1 MTLEKRLL
9 IISEIAFEHSNM
21 GCDDG
26 YWIIGMLCDLSLSE
40 DKLNQEIEEIKQ
52 NYPSLAKYFNKYM
65 NYANFFELKGQIIES
80 ITGLTEGNDEVVITT
95 NIGKY
100 RLYHLQD
107 CCEEVLINKVI
118 GNVSDLVGEVI
129 FAEEDAGANDPGW
142 FNEKFYDSHTWT
154 KYVLKTDNASLEF
167 WFLGTSN
174 GYYGED
180 VIFVKI

>member
-1 MTLEKRLL
+1 
-9 IISEIAFEHSNM
+9 
-21 GCDDG
+21 
-26 YWIIGMLCDLSLSE
+26 
-40 DKLNQEIEEIKQ
+40 
-52 NYPSLAKYFNKYM
+52 M
-65 NYANFFELKGQIIES
+65 NYANFFELKGQIIEE

-129 FAEEDAGANDPGW
+129 FAEEDAGANDPDW
-142 FNEKFYDSHTWT
+142 FNDKFYDSHTWT

-174 GYYGED
+174 GYYGES